1 LPASE
6 GNSEGYV
13 FPWAIPHFHEDKL
26 GWVLKD
32 KNPTTYYLRTLV
44 APNPCGRPITG
55 DKPPRY
61 NNIEIPV
68 HQVYN
73 PLVSMLVQ
81 SSPIEPKCFGSG
93 YKPEPA

>member
-1 LPASE
+1 MDFLQ
-6 GNSEGYV
+6 N
-13 FPWAIPHFHEDKL
+13 KL

-61 NNIEIPV
+61 NNIEIPE
-68 HQVYN
+68 H
-73 PLVSMLVQ
+73 
-81 SSPIEPKCFGSG
+81 
-93 YKPEPA
+93 